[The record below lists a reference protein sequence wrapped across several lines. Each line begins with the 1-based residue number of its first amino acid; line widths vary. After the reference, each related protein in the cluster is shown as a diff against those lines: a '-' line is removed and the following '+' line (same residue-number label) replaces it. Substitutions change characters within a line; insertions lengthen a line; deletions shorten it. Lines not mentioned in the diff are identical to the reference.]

1 MDRPKPGELQ
11 NGNYEWFRKKVWL
24 ADLNRPIQL
33 DITLK
38 SSRFL
43 LMMLIVV
50 LTQFGSIKR
59 GIVSQWRIW
68 MMMQVLV
75 KFCVRMRKANCVYRI
90 HFSLCV
96 LWNALKHFYHHHRR
110 LEKNIKI
117 IPLTFNYCW
126 HRWHIHYY

>member
-11 NGNYEWFRKKVWL
+11 NGNYDMFRKKVLL

-50 LTQFGSIKR
+50 LT
-59 GIVSQWRIW
+59 
-68 MMMQVLV
+68 
-75 KFCVRMRKANCVYRI
+75 
-90 HFSLCV
+90 
-96 LWNALKHFYHHHRR
+96 
-110 LEKNIKI
+110 
-117 IPLTFNYCW
+117 
-126 HRWHIHYY
+126 